1 MDYDLRLIYV
11 LSVLCHKLFGWVVNW
26 HHPYWNWFLQRG
38 FVGKNPQFRNIFN
51 IPCVFEMHIKACFY
65 NNHYVYCMRPY
76 YENAFQIVT
85 AVSEKKE
92 K

>member
-1 MDYDLRLIYV
+1 
-11 LSVLCHKLFGWVVNW
+11 
-26 HHPYWNWFLQRG
+26 
-38 FVGKNPQFRNIFN
+38 
-51 IPCVFEMHIKACFY
+51 MHIKACFY
-65 NNHYVYCMRPY
+65 NNHYVYYMRPY